1 MFKDR
6 SGTKEVLY
14 LSHHQFSL
22 TGEIRITPLN
32 APLFKR
38 FVDVDLNSTQTL
50 FRGDVKY
57 EKALKG
63 LRRMADGFLKTAGEY
78 VGKNGRMDEQ
88 INRDTGKQR
97 GE

>member
-1 MFKDR
+1 M
-6 SGTKEVLY
+6 
-14 LSHHQFSL
+14 
-22 TGEIRITPLN
+22 
-32 APLFKR
+32 
-38 FVDVDLNSTQTL
+38 
-50 FRGDVKY
+50 Y

-63 LRRMADGFLKTAGEY
+63 LSRMADGFLKTAGEY